1 MPDAGVVH
9 AGGKSRL
16 SLLLLEGCDLAGVHV
31 QRSLGLTVVELGAP
45 DLGLGSEGVHEV
57 LRPVHV
63 VS

>member
-9 AGGKSRL
+9 AGGKSGL
-16 SLLLLEGCDLAGVHV
+16 SLLLLEGSNLAGVHV

>member
-1 MPDAGVVH
+1 MPDAGVVN
-9 AGGKSRL
+9 AWGKGGL

-31 QRSLGLTVVELGAP
+31 QGGLRLAVVELGAP
-45 DLGLGSEGVHEV
+45 DLRLGSEGVHEV